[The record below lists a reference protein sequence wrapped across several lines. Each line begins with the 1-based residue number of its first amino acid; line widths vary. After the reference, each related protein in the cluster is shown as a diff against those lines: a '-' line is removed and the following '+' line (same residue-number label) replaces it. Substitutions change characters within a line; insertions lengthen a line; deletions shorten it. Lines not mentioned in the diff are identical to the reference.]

1 MPLVQFLIDFVRQR
15 NCPRPTY
22 GCKPYKW
29 VLKMSELVSELW
41 LSEKTLEHFSTK
53 HASPKNRRTLST
65 AGMYLIS
72 AWYTAGYW
80 DMAYK

>member
-1 MPLVQFLIDFVRQR
+1 
-15 NCPRPTY
+15 
-22 GCKPYKW
+22 
-29 VLKMSELVSELW
+29 MSELVSELW